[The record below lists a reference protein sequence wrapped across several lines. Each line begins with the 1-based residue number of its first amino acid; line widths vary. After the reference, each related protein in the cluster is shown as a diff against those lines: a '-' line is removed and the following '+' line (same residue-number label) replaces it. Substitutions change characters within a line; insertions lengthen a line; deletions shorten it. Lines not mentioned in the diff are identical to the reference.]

1 MLRVA
6 RWHGALVA
14 ALFASSL
21 GLYVGN
27 HVFFLLAT
35 VPLAYV
41 IYGLLT
47 GLGPPSLSVSRA
59 VSREHTDPGT
69 PLTVRL
75 TVQNTGDRPIPDLRV
90 LDTVPDDVTV
100 VDGSP
105 TACVAL
111 RPDEAVTL
119 EYDVLPTRGTHEFGS
134 VLLRGRSLAGTVV
147 GTTELDPDGTEQVV
161 CDTLLEQ
168 FPLQD
173 QTTPYAGMHPT
184 DDGGRG
190 VEFHEV
196 REYRRGDP
204 MSQID
209 WNRLARTGDLAT
221 VNFREERA
229 ASVVFVIDERNTVA
243 LRSPQ
248 GGPSATDLSI
258 YAAAQGFVTLT
269 GTGHE
274 VGLTTLSPIGAGDWV
289 PPGRGDAT
297 EAAAADLF
305 QRLQGDAGDQP
316 VPGAPPSRDADTT
329 ARTDGDDGPSVA
341 TDGAG
346 DDGTGNDGTGTA
358 GADRSGDAAGVGFGA
373 AGDGADSGSR
383 EWDTDTV
390 DGRALGLRLAE
401 RLPSHTQV
409 VLCTPLVDDV
419 PIEVAETLLA
429 NRHAVTVLSPDVT
442 RPAGGGDPTP
452 GQAVMDLS
460 RRTRLHELTALG
472 IPTTDWRTDQALQVA
487 MASMLA
493 GHRRRWQS

>member
-21 GLYVGN
+21 GLYVGT

-35 VPLAYV
+35 IPLAYV
-41 IYGLLT
+41 VYGLLT

-59 VSREHTDPGT
+59 VSQEHTDPGT
-69 PLTVRL
+69 PVTVQLTVE
-75 TVQNTGDRPIPDLRV
+75 NTGDRPIPDLRV
-90 LDTVPDDVTV
+90 LDTLPDDVTV
-100 VDGSP
+100 TDGSP

-111 RPDEAVTL
+111 RPGEAVTL
-119 EYDVLPTRGTHEFGS
+119 EYDVLPTRGTHEFGT
-134 VLLRGRSLAGTVV
+134 VIVRGRSLAGTVV
-147 GTTELDPDGTEQVV
+147 GTTELDPEGTEEIV
-161 CDTLLEQ
+161 CDTLLQQ

-209 WNRLARTGDLAT
+209 WHRLARTGDLAT

-229 ASVVFVIDERNTVA
+229 ASIVFVIDERNTVA

-269 GTGHE
+269 ETGHE
-274 VGLTTLSPIGAGDWV
+274 VGLTTLSARSGRDWV

-305 QRLQGDAGDQP
+305 QRLQGGDSDQP
-316 VPGAPPSRDADTT
+316 VPGAPTT
-329 ARTDGDDGPSVA
+329 RQDGASAGGDGAPARGDGDDDQSVA
-341 TDGAG
+341 ADGAG
-346 DDGTGNDGTGTA
+346 
-358 GADRSGDAAGVGFGA
+358 ADGVGPD
-373 AGDGADSGSR
+373 AGGDSTASDLKD
-383 EWDTDTV
+383 WDDTDST
-390 DGRALGLRLAE
+390 DGRRLGLRLAE
-401 RLPSHTQV
+401 RLPSYTQV

-419 PIEVAETLLA
+419 PIAVAETLLA
-429 NRHAVTVLSPDVT
+429 NDHAVTVLSPDVT
-442 RPAGGGDPTP
+442 RPAGGGNPTP

-460 RRTRLHELTALG
+460 RRTRLHELTGLG

-487 MASMLA
+487 LASVLA

>member
-27 HVFFLLAT
+27 RVFFLLAT
-35 VPLAYV
+35 IPLAYV
-41 IYGLLT
+41 VYGLLT

-59 VSREHTDPGT
+59 VSQEHTDPGT
-69 PLTVRL
+69 PVTVRL
-75 TVQNTGDRPIPDLRV
+75 TVENTGERPIPDLRI
-90 LDTVPDDVTV
+90 LDTLPDDVTV
-100 VDGSP
+100 TDGSP

-111 RPDEAVTL
+111 RPEEAVTL
-119 EYDVLPTRGTHEFGS
+119 EYDVLPPRGTHEFGT
-134 VLLRGRSLAGTVV
+134 VLVRGRSLAATVV
-147 GTTELDPDGTEQVV
+147 GTTELEPEGAGEIV
-161 CDTLLEQ
+161 CDTLLQQ

-209 WNRLARTGDLAT
+209 WHRLARTGDLAT

-229 ASVVFVIDERNTVA
+229 ASIVFVIDERNAVA

-269 GTGHE
+269 ETGHE
-274 VGLTTLSPIGAGDWV
+274 VGLTTLSARDGRDWV

-305 QRLQGDAGDQP
+305 QRLQGEDSDQP
-316 VPGAPPSRDADTT
+316 VPGTPPSRDEET
-329 ARTDGDDGPSVA
+329 ATQGGRGNSSSVA
-341 TDGAG
+341 ADGAG
-346 DDGTGNDGTGTA
+346 
-358 GADRSGDAAGVGFGA
+358 AAGVAPDPGSD
-373 AGDGADSGSR
+373 DGSSGRDWDS
-383 EWDTDTV
+383 DDPV
-390 DGRALGLRLAE
+390 DGRTLGLGLAE
-401 RLPSHTQV
+401 RLPSYTQV

-429 NRHAVTVLSPDVT
+429 NNHAVTVLSPDVT
-442 RPAGGGDPTP
+442 RPAGGGNPTP

-460 RRTRLHELTALG
+460 RRTRLNELTALG

-487 MASMLA
+487 LASMLA
-493 GHRRRWQS
+493 GHRRRWRT